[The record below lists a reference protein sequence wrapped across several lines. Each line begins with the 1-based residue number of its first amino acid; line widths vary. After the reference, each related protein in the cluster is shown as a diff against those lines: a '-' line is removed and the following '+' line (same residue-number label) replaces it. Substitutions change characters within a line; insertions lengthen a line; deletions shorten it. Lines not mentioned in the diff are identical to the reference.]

1 MTAAFAPGDL
11 VQARGRE
18 WVSLPTSLPGLLCLR
33 PLTGSEADIQL
44 LDPALEIEPVA
55 PARFD
60 LPKLD
65 DLATQD
71 AGRLLAE
78 ALRLSLRRG
87 AGPFRSAS
95 RVAFE
100 PRAYQLVPLLMA
112 LRLPTVRLMVA
123 DAPGRWCLRC
133 TGLINARRLAFESL
147 TGPERKRRIAQGY
160 SDDLL

>member
-1 MTAAFAPGDL
+1 MTATFAPGDL

-18 WVSLPTSLPGLLCLR
+18 WVSLPSPLQGLLCLR
-33 PLTGSEADIQL
+33 PLTGSESDIQL
-44 LDPALEIEPVA
+44 LDPALETEPVV

-60 LPKLD
+60 LPKLE

-100 PRAYQLVPLLMA
+100 PRAYQLVSLIMA
-112 LRLPTVRLMVA
+112 LRLATLRLILPDAVA
-123 DAPGRWCLRC
+123 
-133 TGLINARRLAFESL
+133 I
-147 TGPERKRRIAQGY
+147 
-160 SDDLL
+160 

>member
-1 MTAAFAPGDL
+1 MTPSFAPGDL

-18 WVSLPTSLPGLLCLR
+18 WVSIPSSLPGLLCLR
-33 PLTGSEADIQL
+33 PLTGSEADIQI
-44 LDPALEIEPVA
+44 LDATLEFEPVI

-60 LPKLD
+60 LPRPD

-71 AGRLLAE
+71 AARLLTE

-100 PRAYQLVPLLMA
+100 PRAY
-112 LRLPTVRLMVA
+112 
-123 DAPGRWCLRC
+123 
-133 TGLINARRLAFESL
+133 
-147 TGPERKRRIAQGY
+147 
-160 SDDLL
+160 